1 MSDLV
6 KAAARNRA
14 HAALDWVI
22 DQTPIKIPP
31 HLRNPFGW
39 NWDADDVSL
48 YALADSGEYRFHIE
62 AETRASRGRRKKRRI
77 AVLTVTDDDG
87 TVKWEAEIP
96 EGEQT

>member
-1 MSDLV
+1 MNDVV
-6 KAAARNRA
+6 KTAARNSA
-14 HAALDWVI
+14 YAALDWAI

-39 NWDADDVSL
+39 HWDADDLSL
-48 YALADSGEYRFHIE
+48 YALADSGEYRFHLE
-62 AETRASRGRRKKRRI
+62 AEIRRKKHRI